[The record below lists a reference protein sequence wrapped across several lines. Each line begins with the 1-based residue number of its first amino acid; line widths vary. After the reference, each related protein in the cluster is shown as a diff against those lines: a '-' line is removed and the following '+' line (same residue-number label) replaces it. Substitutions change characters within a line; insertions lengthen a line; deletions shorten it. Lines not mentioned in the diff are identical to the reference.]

1 MYWKDVG
8 YLCKEVSGLDELHRP
23 IISYTESK
31 VFCNIKSITQSEF
44 YQAQTVGLKP
54 ELKVEVKKYN
64 NEDHFRY
71 NNKLYKILRTYTK
84 NDIIELVLTSMVIE
98 NEQ

>member
-1 MYWKDVG
+1 MYWKNVG
-8 YLCKEVSGLDELHRP
+8 YLCKEISGLDELHRP
-23 IISYTESK
+23 SISYTESK

-64 NEDHFRY
+64 DEDHFRY
-71 NNKLYKILRTYTK
+71 NGKLYKILRTYVK
-84 NDIIELVLTSMVIE
+84 NDITELVLTSMVVE

>member
-23 IISYTESK
+23 KINSYTESK
-31 VFCNIKSITQSEF
+31 VFCNVKSITQSEF
-44 YQAQTVGLKP
+44 YQAQTVDLKP

-64 NEDHFRY
+64 NEDHFKY
-71 NNKLYKILRTYTK
+71 KNKLYKILRTYVK

-98 NEQ
+98 NE